1 MSFNKHR
8 WYPSE
13 FKVTYLGI
21 AVSKNMKSRCVDHF
35 PQLWKK
41 TKTNNLWLHRDLS
54 LKSRTLLSKAEG
66 LSRLAYSATS
76 HVDAQTSK
84 TTDQSLF
91 NFFMEKNTKQYINL

>member
-1 MSFNKHR
+1 MSFDKHR

-21 AVSKNMKSRCVDHF
+21 AVSKNMKSRCVDNF
-35 PQLWKK
+35 PPIMEK
-41 TKTNNLWLHRDLS
+41 TKANNLWLHRDLS

-91 NFFMEKNTKQYINL
+91 IFYGKKYKTVH